1 MTLNLRLALLGLL
14 SISAT
19 VSTDRADAAASSEPI
34 ACEQPCCSARPA
46 LREFVEAP
54 RTVEARI
61 IHIENSAHA

>member
-19 VSTDRADAAASSEPI
+19 VSTDRADAAASSDPI
-34 ACEQPCCSARPA
+34 ACGQPCCSTRPA
-46 LREFVEAP
+46 LPEFVETP

-61 IHIENSAHA
+61 IEIQNTSA